1 MKVFGKLPPAEKK
14 MLGVYL
20 YTVSILCAMLM
31 SDVKVLFMYFALYV
45 VIVSSRI
52 VFTKLRIVL
61 YTVSF

>member
-1 MKVFGKLPPAEKK
+1 

-31 SDVKVLFMYFALYV
+31 IDVKVLFMYFALYV